1 MKFSKTSKFIQG
13 YSISVVCLLFSP
25 LSCWLH
31 PRASRWPIILQQK
44 FVISSTEISV
54 STEVSNS
61 FVHCLE
67 SVVRI
72 LLINLHVA
80 VHLQCSSFFEAFS
93 LFLSFQSWS
102 LQTNK
107 NYFLIMK
114 RENLY
119 IFCLITICCMSLSPE
134 IQNSGSIGG
143 GGGWGEGCL
152 AKDFKDSFFLKHTFS
167 LLSYTVLLFFSLI

>member
-25 LSCWLH
+25 WSCWLD

-107 NYFLIMK
+107 NYFLIRKGEKKSIHFLPHYHMLHVAK
-114 RENLY
+114 SR
-119 IFCLITICCMSLSPE
+119 
-134 IQNSGSIGG
+134 NSKQWKYRGG
-143 GGGWGEGCL
+143 GEGCF
-152 AKDFKDSFFLKHTFS
+152 AKDFKDSLFLKHTFS

>member
-1 MKFSKTSKFIQG
+1 MTHHIATKICYF
-13 YSISVVCLLFSP
+13 C
-25 LSCWLH
+25 
-31 PRASRWPIILQQK
+31 
-44 FVISSTEISV
+44 STEISV
-54 STEVSNS
+54 STEVLTS
-61 FVHCLE
+61 FVHCLG

-72 LLINLHVA
+72 SLINLHVA

-107 NYFLIMK
+107 NYFLIRK

-119 IFCLITICCMSLSPE
+119 IFCLITIYCMSLSPE

-143 GGGWGEGCL
+143 VGGWGEGCL

>member
-1 MKFSKTSKFIQG
+1 MKFSKTSKFRQG
-13 YSISVVCLLFSP
+13 YSNSVVCLLFSP
-25 LSCWLH
+25 WSCWLD

-143 GGGWGEGCL
+143 GGGGRVVWRKTLKIPSFLSTHSLCW
-152 AKDFKDSFFLKHTFS
+152 ATQFCFFFL
-167 LLSYTVLLFFSLI
+167 

>member
-25 LSCWLH
+25 WSCWLD

-80 VHLQCSSFFEAFS
+80 VHLQCSFFFEAFS
-93 LFLSFQSWS
+93 LFLRFQSWS
-102 LQTNK
+102 LQTN
-107 NYFLIMK
+107 NFLIRK

-143 GGGWGEGCL
+143 GGRVVWRKTLKIPSFLSTHSLCW
-152 AKDFKDSFFLKHTFS
+152 ATQFCFFFL
-167 LLSYTVLLFFSLI
+167 

>member
-25 LSCWLH
+25 WSCWLD

-80 VHLQCSSFFEAFS
+80 VHLQCSFFFEAFS
-93 LFLSFQSWS
+93 LFLRFQSWS
-102 LQTNK
+102 LQTN
-107 NYFLIMK
+107 NFLIRK
-114 RENLY
+114 WENLY
-119 IFCLITICCMSLSPE
+119 IFCLITICCTSLSPE
-134 IQNSGSIGG
+134 IKNSGSIGG
-143 GGGWGEGCL
+143 AGGGFTG
-152 AKDFKDSFFLKHTFS
+152 KNNTFPFLDILGYLTHS
-167 LLSYTVLLFFSLI
+167 LLEILPKNAFWS

>member
-25 LSCWLH
+25 WSCWLD

-61 FVHCLE
+61 FVHCLG

-72 LLINLHVA
+72 SLINLHVA
-80 VHLQCSSFFEAFS
+80 VHLQCSFFFEAFS

-102 LQTNK
+102 LQTN
-107 NYFLIMK
+107 NFLIRK
-114 RENLY
+114 WENLY
-119 IFCLITICCMSLSPE
+119 IFCLITKCCMSLSPE
-134 IQNSGSIGG
+134 IQNSGSIRGVGG
-143 GGGWGEGCL
+143 GLFGERP
-152 AKDFKDSFFLKHTFS
+152 
-167 LLSYTVLLFFSLI
+167 

>member
-25 LSCWLH
+25 WSCWLDS
-31 PRASRWPIILQQK
+31 RASRWPIILQQK
-44 FVISSTEISV
+44 FVISSSEISV

-80 VHLQCSSFFEAFS
+80 VHLQCSFFFEAFS
-93 LFLSFQSWS
+93 LFLRFQSWS
-102 LQTNK
+102 LQTN
-107 NYFLIMK
+107 NFLIRK

-134 IQNSGSIGG
+134 IKNSGSIGG
-143 GGGWGEGCL
+143 RGEGSQE
-152 AKDFKDSFFLKHTFS
+152 KITHSHFWIFQR
-167 LLSYTVLLFFSLI
+167 I

>member
-1 MKFSKTSKFIQG
+1 MKFSKTSKFRQG
-13 YSISVVCLLFSP
+13 YSNSVVCLLFSP
-25 LSCWLH
+25 WSCWLD

-61 FVHCLE
+61 FVHCLG

-80 VHLQCSSFFEAFS
+80 VHLQCSFFFEAFS
-93 LFLSFQSWS
+93 LFLRFQSWS
-102 LQTNK
+102 LQTN
-107 NYFLIMK
+107 NFLIRK
-114 RENLY
+114 WENLY

-143 GGGWGEGCL
+143 GGGGGRVVWRKTLKIPSFLSTHSLCW
-152 AKDFKDSFFLKHTFS
+152 ATQFCFFFL
-167 LLSYTVLLFFSLI
+167 